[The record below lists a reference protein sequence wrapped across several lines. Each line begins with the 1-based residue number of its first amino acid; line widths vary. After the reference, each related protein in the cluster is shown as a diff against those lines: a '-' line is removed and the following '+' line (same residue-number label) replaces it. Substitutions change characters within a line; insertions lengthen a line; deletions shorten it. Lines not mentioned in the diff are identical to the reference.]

1 MGSILGI
8 LGGGGSKK
16 KKYILKNY
24 SSCRINMSQRERE
37 KEEKNVPL
45 RNFFWEKADMKAL
58 RDAKDRLAKPSF

>member
-37 KEEKNVPL
+37 GREECTVKE
-45 RNFFWEKADMKAL
+45 FFLGKGRYEGFKG
-58 RDAKDRLAKPSF
+58 S